1 MSHLPVSCQFGA
13 SLQVMR
19 RMLQLAGT
27 RDEPR
32 ARWNFDMSDEFLAWR
47 RGSENGTLGLLLVA
61 LVTSGELNSNQ
72 LRQYPCRTTV
82 LKFIERCTKVAHG
95 PVPHHGVLGR

>member
-1 MSHLPVSCQFGA
+1 MSHLPLSCQFGA

-27 RDEPR
+27 RDEPPGPVEVY
-32 ARWNFDMSDEFLAWR
+32 WTNSWR
-47 RGSENGTLGLLLVA
+47 GDSSSENGTLGLVA
-61 LVTSGELNSNQ
+61 LVTSGELHSNQ

-82 LKFIERCTKVAHG
+82 LKVTERWTKVAHG